1 MLGFGITP
9 IYPTIPSDPPEF
21 AEFIQFQSGG
31 EDLSG
36 PTVQIVNFL
45 SPIKATRGVGE
56 NAHVI
61 TVAGPVSLVVS
72 LTGVGAEGDVGS
84 VTASSST
91 FTLVWDHSTAPKADF
106 RYRSV
111 AGSELI
117 DLVGHFSIL
126 ELPYDISTGPL
137 GAPVAHAMV
146 WTITTIN
153 DSPGETHPFFPYAVT
168 LPSGSSANG
177 IAANASHSQGAVYN
191 AVDNG
196 YGMVN
201 FKQITVQISV
211 TLDGTAAANTLQVVM
226 TPDTIGTDTPGTAV
240 FSVL

>member
-9 IYPTIPSDPPEF
+9 IYPTIPNDPPEF
-21 AEFIQFQSGG
+21 AEFIQFQS
-31 EDLSG
+31 EDVDLSG

-61 TVAGPVSLVVS
+61 TVTGPLSLVIS
-72 LTGVGAEGDVGS
+72 LTGAGAEGDVGS
-84 VTASSST
+84 VAVSSSA
-91 FTLVWDHSTAPKADF
+91 FTLVWDHSTAPKSDF

-111 AGSELI
+111 ASSELI

-126 ELPYDISTGPL
+126 ELPYDISSSPL
-137 GAPVAHAMV
+137 GAPVSHAMV

-153 DSPGETHPFFPYAVT
+153 DSPTEPHPFFPYAVI
-168 LPSGSSANG
+168 LPSGSSDNG
-177 IAANASHSQGAVYN
+177 IAANATHSQGAVYN
-191 AVDNG
+191 AVDSG

-211 TLDGTAAANTLQVVM
+211 TLDGVAAANTLQVIM
-226 TPDTIGTDTPGTAV
+226 TPDTIGTDSPGTAV